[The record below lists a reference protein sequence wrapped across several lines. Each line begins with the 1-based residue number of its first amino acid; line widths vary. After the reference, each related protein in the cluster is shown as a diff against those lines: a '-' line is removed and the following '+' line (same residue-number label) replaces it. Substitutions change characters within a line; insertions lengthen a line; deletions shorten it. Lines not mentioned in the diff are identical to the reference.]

1 MSYAASATAIGIS
14 QDTWYNWMNHGNA
27 GKSPYAAFYGAI
39 RETEAQLMHDCLTT
53 LRKQIDLM
61 SDQLTRKDDQISQL
75 NEVTQKQAVHIQSLI
90 QKNSKL
96 NMKLLPEVT
105 ENNKPGWKFW

>member
-39 RETEAQLMHDCLTT
+39 RETEAQLMHDCYNPEKTD
-53 LRKQIDLM
+53 R
-61 SDQLTRKDDQISQL
+61 L
-75 NEVTQKQAVHIQSLI
+75 NERPI
-90 QKNSKL
+90 N
-96 NMKLLPEVT
+96 P
-105 ENNKPGWKFW
+105 

>member
-39 RETEAQLMHDCLTT
+39 RETEAQLMHDCL
-53 LRKQIDLM
+53 Q
-61 SDQLTRKDDQISQL
+61 
-75 NEVTQKQAVHIQSLI
+75 
-90 QKNSKL
+90 
-96 NMKLLPEVT
+96 P
-105 ENNKPGWKFW
+105 